1 LLSKYLQ
8 YHILF
13 ILLFEL
19 CKIIISTFER
29 MLFSITLISSLP
41 LSFIINV
48 SIFYTYEIFKF
59 LFILLY
65 QPMYLCINEFSSI
78 IYELDRLSKKMM
90 EQTSM
95 RNSFYIR
102 IY

>member
-1 LLSKYLQ
+1 
-8 YHILF
+8 
-13 ILLFEL
+13 
-19 CKIIISTFER
+19 

-41 LSFIINV
+41 LSSIIHAFI
-48 SIFYTYEIFKF
+48 FDTYEIFIF
-59 LFILLY
+59 LSILLY
-65 QPMYLCINEFSSI
+65 QPMCLYINEFSSI

-102 IY
+102 IFYFIFYLFSFLLL